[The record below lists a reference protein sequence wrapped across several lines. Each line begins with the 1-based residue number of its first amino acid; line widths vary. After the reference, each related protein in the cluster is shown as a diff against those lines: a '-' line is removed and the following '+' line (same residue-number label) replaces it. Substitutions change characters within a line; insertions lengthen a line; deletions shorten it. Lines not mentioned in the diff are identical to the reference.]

1 MNNIILKEKYV
12 LEYIKTILNEYRQKY
27 TDVTDYLYHH
37 NRGYQT
43 APIVCKHGI
52 LTVLDLQKM
61 GINHYTEEQLRKLSD
76 TDSHVNGI
84 DAVSLS
90 ITGLND
96 INLDEDE
103 YDPFNP
109 KMVDF
114 LISGEVSAKRQNE
127 HYGNEFITREGSIP
141 VDKIKSV
148 DIRLIQLNDLCCNS
162 KIHNITEIIENYN
175 SLKEI
180 ALSMKESNLTI
191 PLREM
196 SNQDNFNLDI
206 DKLSETK
213 KIILK

>member
-1 MNNIILKEKYV
+1 MVEILLEEKYV
-12 LEYIKTILNEYRQKY
+12 LEYIKTMLNEYRQNF
-27 TDVTDYLYHH
+27 TEIPDYKYHH

-52 LTVLDLQKM
+52 LTISDLHKK
-61 GINHYTEEQLRKLSD
+61 GICTYTEEQLRRLSD
-76 TDSHVNGI
+76 SDSHINGI
-84 DAVSLS
+84 DSVSLAS
-90 ITGLND
+90 DDLSMLYPNE
-96 INLDEDE
+96 LE
-103 YDPFNP
+103 YDPFCP
-109 KMVDF
+109 DKVDF
-114 LISGEVSAKRQNE
+114 LISSDVKARIATG
-127 HYGNEFITREGSIP
+127 HYGNEYITLHGSIP

-148 DIRLIQLNDLCCNS
+148 DIRLIQLIDLCCNS
-162 KIHNITEIIENYN
+162 KMHNITEIIENYN

-180 ALSMKESNLTI
+180 ALSMKKSNLTI